1 MVRPPTLT
9 CVSTTEAQDSSLTR
23 QFLLVQ
29 DLVATIS
36 LLTAA
41 EEDYEIYMDLACR
54 RISWAEDRYSHKT
67 IHADILATFQD
78 ICWEE
83 NPVEFAFYFA
93 AFSHIEGKFLK
104 TSETLRTLLIQ
115 PLRPSRLNGSRG
127 CRPHGP
133 RL

>member
-1 MVRPPTLT
+1 
-9 CVSTTEAQDSSLTR
+9 
-23 QFLLVQ
+23 
-29 DLVATIS
+29 
-36 LLTAA
+36 
-41 EEDYEIYMDLACR
+41 
-54 RISWAEDRYSHKT
+54 
-67 IHADILATFQD
+67 
-78 ICWEE
+78 
-83 NPVEFAFYFA
+83 VEFAFYFA